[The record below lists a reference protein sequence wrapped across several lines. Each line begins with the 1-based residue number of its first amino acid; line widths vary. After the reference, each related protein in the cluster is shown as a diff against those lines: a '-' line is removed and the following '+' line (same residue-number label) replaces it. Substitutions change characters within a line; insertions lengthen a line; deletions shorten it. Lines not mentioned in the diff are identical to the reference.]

1 MIASVG
7 SVLRSSRA
15 LASSV
20 LGPYRLLAG
29 VPHAPGLMAA
39 NLLAR
44 LYVPAINL
52 VLTFLV

>member
-44 LYVPAINL
+44 LYV
-52 VLTFLV
+52 